1 MYEQCTYRIGAPP
14 PCIHRDRHIE
24 YVDAARHDAR
34 CCGTARSVRSVEY
47 RGRMKKR
54 LCMIGNSLAVIIDAP
69 IRRMLNLG
77 TRSVLRVTT
86 DGRRI
91 IIEPTGEL
99 LEPSELRNPRRAL
112 RARSEAETSA
122 SKTGDG
128 HDRYEEID
136 LYGLGMDA
144 RSIFLELAD
153 RRGMSPDRL
162 QPMWHEPNPRYTRIA
177 AWLSDP
183 NCAVNASEAEL
194 ASILRLRRCRE
205 LLRAG
210 ASWDVALRDVLQAFP
225 KQQGE
230 PALPNQRPEP
240 SFPNQRPEP
249 SSRQQEI
256 PAQQP
261 S

>member
-1 MYEQCTYRIGAPP
+1 M
-14 PCIHRDRHIE
+14 
-24 YVDAARHDAR
+24 
-34 CCGTARSVRSVEY
+34 
-47 RGRMKKR
+47 MKKR

-91 IIEPTGEL
+91 IIEPTGEI
-99 LEPSELRNPRRAL
+99 LEPSELRNARRAL

-122 SKTGDG
+122 RKTGDG
-128 HDRYEEID
+128 DDRYEEID

-153 RRGMSPDRL
+153 RRGMNPDRL
-162 QPMWHEPNPRYTRIA
+162 AAIWHEPNPRYLRIG

-183 NCAVNASEAEL
+183 NCAVNANEAEL
-194 ASILRLRRCRE
+194 ASILRMRRCRE

-210 ASWDVALRDVLQAFP
+210 ATWDVALRDVLQAFP
-225 KQQGE
+225 KQQ
-230 PALPNQRPEP
+230 
-240 SFPNQRPEP
+240 PEP
-249 SSRQQEI
+249 SSRQPAP
-256 PAQQP
+256 PAQHA

>member
-1 MYEQCTYRIGAPP
+1 MYERCTYQIGDPP
-14 PCIHRDRHIE
+14 PCINTGSASGVVACSIH
-24 YVDAARHDAR
+24 VLV
-34 CCGTARSVRSVEY
+34 CGTARSVRSVEY
-47 RGRMKKR
+47 RRMMKKR

-91 IIEPTGEL
+91 IIEPTGEI
-99 LEPSELRNPRRAL
+99 LEPSELRNARRAL

-122 SKTGDG
+122 RKTGDG
-128 HDRYEEID
+128 DDRYEEID

-153 RRGMSPDRL
+153 RRGMNPDRL
-162 QPMWHEPNPRYTRIA
+162 AAIWHEPNPRYLRIG

-183 NCAVNASEAEL
+183 NCAVNANEAEL
-194 ASILRLRRCRE
+194 ASILRMRRCRE

-210 ASWDVALRDVLQAFP
+210 ATWDVALRDVLQAFP
-225 KQQGE
+225 KQQ
-230 PALPNQRPEP
+230 
-240 SFPNQRPEP
+240 PEP
-249 SSRQQEI
+249 SSRQPAP
-256 PAQQP
+256 PAQHA